1 MKLLHDMIEDQKKEL
16 VYLVKKY
23 GFRHQKVISVS
34 QKLDLL
40 VYKAIST
47 LFLCKELSIQIH
59 QFSFSCLPFII
70 LLHTHDK
77 PL

>member
-16 VYLVKKY
+16 AYLVKKY

-40 VYKAIST
+40 VYKAMNIYGSDHKIRT
-47 LFLCKELSIQIH
+47 KKESLS
-59 QFSFSCLPFII
+59 
-70 LLHTHDK
+70 
-77 PL
+77 